1 VRVMVL
7 TILSLVIGYLT
18 ISISTAL
25 LYATW
30 LSGAGNEITPQFL
43 AFASVCSLGFATL
56 SGWLA
61 ALVAQRAPIT
71 HAIALALMLAI
82 IWGLYT
88 FTGETKEPLSLSL
101 LNLAIGTTGV
111 MAGGWIRLSQM
122 KTRDR
127 AREATLES

>member
-1 VRVMVL
+1 
-7 TILSLVIGYLT
+7 
-18 ISISTAL
+18 
-25 LYATW
+25 
-30 LSGAGNEITPQFL
+30 
-43 AFASVCSLGFATL
+43 
-56 SGWLA
+56 
-61 ALVAQRAPIT
+61 
-71 HAIALALMLAI
+71 MLAI